1 MFYSFLFL
9 ITLNI
14 ATISSYETKPNWS
27 GTFNVTPLCNR
38 DVCCCLSGEVNVKEI
53 AYFFMTLSGKL
64 VGQCNGLSTF
74 FLPAIKP
81 STFST
86 KLPIVGVMNLS
97 EDSTLV
103 TVESPLGTHC
113 NGRAVRKS

>member
-1 MFYSFLFL
+1 
-9 ITLNI
+9 
-14 ATISSYETKPNWS
+14 AT
-27 GTFNVTPLCNR
+27 
-38 DVCCCLSGEVNVKEI
+38 
-53 AYFFMTLSGKL
+53 
-64 VGQCNGLSTF
+64 
-74 FLPAIKP
+74 KP

-86 KLPIVGVMNLS
+86 ELPIVGVMNLS

>member
-1 MFYSFLFL
+1 MKLYCIF
-9 ITLNI
+9 
-14 ATISSYETKPNWS
+14 ISSSKLSILETKPNWL

-74 FLPAIKP
+74 FMPAMKP

-86 KLPIVGVMNLS
+86 KLPIVGVLNLS
-97 EDSTLV
+97 EDSSSV
-103 TVESPLGTHC
+103 TVESPLGTQC
-113 NGRAVRKS
+113 NGRAVRKL